1 MNRLQPIAAMVWEQW
16 RLSRVEAVQRLGLGL
31 LAASAVLVLKIDD
44 GPTKA
49 LWILA
54 AAHGFFWFSIAK
66 LNGGR
71 FMDGY
76 KPGFPLYLLY
86 PRPVSTVVFVAV
98 AMAYDALSCA
108 ALYLVSALLLRIAFG
123 QPFPLFSVAACL
135 VAYHLASTC
144 IQWSTRNRIV
154 QWVGSMVIFWPLV
167 ILLKANMT
175 APLRVEFS
183 FGDYALLALI
193 GAVSFGLTVAG
204 VARQRRGDAV
214 ATEPRKES
222 WSGYP
227 LWLVNLIRFRCP
239 TSSATRAQLWF
250 EMRASGLPVLT
261 IGLGVAVLIFLL
273 FAAGIAAPVR
283 EAAIGIPVLSVVLML
298 LLFGSNAFGIRAKQ
312 GRSYVS
318 VFEATQPY
326 ATAQLAGLKVLVR
339 TACVLVALF
348 AIGASAWASSSLM
361 GAWGASPMHGN
372 DVAAHLLRQRRVLA
386 DFLMARPAHDIAAAI
401 VVASIVVTVV
411 IAWQAAREAL
421 KTRYPRRVIVAQWLP
436 AAWGL
441 AVGLLALAGNLGV
454 LSDFAAGTSIMT
466 AVWIATA
473 GLATAAIYF
482 WWSSLAGRVLTT
494 RYLCVALLVLA
505 AFALAYVTLLRSAGL
520 PRAGTPWTA
529 ISILSWPVLLLL
541 LGIALAPWSLNR
553 VRHA

>member
-222 WSGYP
+222 SSGYP

-283 EAAIGIPVLSVVLML
+283 EAAIGIPVLSVLLML

-541 LGIALAPWSLNR
+541 LGVALAPWSLNR